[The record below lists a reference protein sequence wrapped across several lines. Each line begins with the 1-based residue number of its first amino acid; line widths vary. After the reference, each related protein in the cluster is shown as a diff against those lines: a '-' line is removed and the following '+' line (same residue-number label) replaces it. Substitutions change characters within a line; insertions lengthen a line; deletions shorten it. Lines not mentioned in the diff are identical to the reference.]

1 MIHTFYIG
9 QHSTPAKVINI
20 VINIVS
26 KIVINIVINIVII
39 TVFVFLDLAI
49 NSKAVSGRKEG
60 RRQKM
65 FTSIFP
71 FYMCNI
77 TTTYMFFWDVSTYMY
92 LSPRKTVFS
101 PWKIRYHTRVNE
113 QK

>member
-9 QHSTPAKVINI
+9 QHSTPAKI
-20 VINIVS
+20 
-26 KIVINIVINIVII
+26 INIVINIVII

-49 NSKAVSGRKEG
+49 NSKMVSGRKEG

-71 FYMCNI
+71 FYMCNM
-77 TTTYMFFWDVSTYMY
+77 TTTNMFFSGGQVHICTYVPEKLY
-92 LSPRKTVFS
+92 LVHGR
-101 PWKIRYHTRVNE
+101 
-113 QK
+113 